1 MVKMTCRRI
10 IVAFPSL
17 VSFLLLTLTLMT
29 AEVSAQMLLTE
40 GLTNVIDTSRRIQGS
55 IAPEIGFRTEK
66 KEVFTLKNTANIN
79 IMVGR
84 QRALTILN
92 KLELNT
98 YGRQLQ
104 VSDGYIHVEYRNL
117 LRPYIEI
124 YPYTEAQ
131 WAGSRGMQ
139 IRGILGAQTRL
150 RLIQKEHL
158 VWTTGAGFFYE
169 FEKWEDKSIT
179 DGKNEALTHNAK
191 VQIFAS
197 VRLALGQALEL
208 VTSGYYQG
216 ALNEKFLV
224 PRVAVGV
231 DLKYKLTSHFALW
244 GSYAFFYDEDP
255 PIKISKPYTTL
266 TSGVQIS
273 F

>member
-1 MVKMTCRRI
+1 MNFGGNFSRLFRLILFVLAATGMPLQVC
-10 IVAFPSL
+10 
-17 VSFLLLTLTLMT
+17 
-29 AEVSAQMLLTE
+29 AQMLLTE
-40 GLTNVIDTSRRIQGS
+40 GLTNVIDTSKRLQGS
-55 IAPEIGFRTEK
+55 IAPELGFRTEK

-79 IMVGR
+79 IMLGR

-98 YGRQLQ
+98 YGRQVQ
-104 VSDGYIHVEYRNL
+104 VSDGYIHIEYRNL

-131 WAGSRGMQ
+131 WAGTRGMQ
-139 IRGILGAQTRL
+139 IRGIGGIQTRL

-158 VWTTGAGFFYE
+158 VWTTGAGLFYE
-169 FEKWEDKSIT
+169 FEKWEDKTIT
-179 DGKNEALTHNAK
+179 DGKNAAMTHNAK
-191 VQIFAS
+191 LQLFAS
-197 VRLALGQALEL
+197 FRIAVLEVLEL

-216 ALNEKFLV
+216 ALNKKFFE

-244 GSYAFFYDEDP
+244 GSYAFFYDEAP
-255 PIKISKPYTTL
+255 PIKINKAYTTL
-266 TSGVQIS
+266 TSGLQIS